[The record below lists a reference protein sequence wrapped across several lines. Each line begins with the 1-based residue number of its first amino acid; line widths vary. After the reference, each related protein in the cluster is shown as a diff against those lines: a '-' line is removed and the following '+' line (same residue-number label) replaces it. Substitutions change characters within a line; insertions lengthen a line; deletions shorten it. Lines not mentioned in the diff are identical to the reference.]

1 MSHLRSSTR
10 LFLLIGVLSA
20 LLLAIGSLGLYGITQ
35 SNAALKT
42 VYQDRTVAIGLLSEI
57 QHQLLRGRLLI
68 DASVLDPR
76 PQASAGNLVEL
87 GSTSAVISKT
97 WAAYKATY
105 LTKEEEKLA
114 AKFEQDHLNFEQ
126 QGLAPAVAALRANDV
141 AGVQGLIRDKI
152 LPLDANL
159 QSGLEGLMQIQLSV
173 AKQEYQVAVDRYDT
187 VRLVSVAAIAG
198 GVLFA
203 ILTGLAVL
211 RARRQE
217 LTVALERQSHAD
229 MALQLQEKNDLVQV
243 LEQQR
248 QDLAAS
254 EFRWKFAIEGAGDG
268 VWDSNLQTGEESY
281 SPRWK
286 AMLGYAEDEILP
298 DHQEWESRIHP
309 DDRQTVLA
317 RHTDYL
323 CGTAPRY
330 ELEYRLRCKD
340 GSYKWILSRG
350 MIVSRDPN
358 GKPLRTIGT
367 HTDISERKKAEG
379 TIRLAAKVFKHA
391 LEGIMITALDGSI
404 IEVNDAFTTITGY
417 SRDEVIG
424 KNPRLLKSGR
434 HSQEYYQQFWSQL
447 TQQGSWIGE
456 NWNRRKNG
464 EIYAQTQKIST
475 ARDAQGKPLQYVCL
489 FSDITAAKNHEQEL
503 ERIARYDSLTKLPN
517 RALLGERL
525 EQALNQTRRRGQHLA
540 VVFIDLD
547 GFKAVNDTHGHEAGD
562 HLLITLAERMKGALR
577 DGDILARLGGD
588 EFVAVLLDLADVDAS
603 APMLN
608 RLLEAAARPFQFD
621 QARLQVSASL
631 GVTFYPQ
638 AQDQAQE
645 LEPDQLLR
653 QADQAM
659 YQAKQSGK
667 NRFYVF
673 DAEQDRS
680 VRSHHESMESIRR
693 ALAQNELEL
702 AYQPKVNLRHG
713 TIIGVEALIRW
724 RHPQRGQLL
733 PAEFLPMIE
742 DHPLAIE
749 LGQWVIENALL
760 QIERWRQVGLDLAV
774 SVNIGRRHLMQADF
788 VQRLREALAA
798 HPRLQPSCLELELL
812 EANAI
817 NDLDHV
823 SRVIQECRSIGVE
836 CALDDFGSGY
846 SSLTGLKKLPV
857 KYLKIDEDFIRDMLD
872 SSDSLL
878 ILIGVLKL
886 ASAFDLK
893 VIAEGVETAQHGSM
907 LLELGCELAQG
918 YGIAHPMPADELPAW
933 VKNWKPDALWSAAA
947 WDLRG

>member
-1 MSHLRSSTR
+1 MSHFKSSTR
-10 LFLLIGVLSA
+10 LFLLVGVLSA

-76 PQASAGNLVEL
+76 PQASAGNLAEL

-126 QGLAPAVAALRANDV
+126 QGLAPAVAALHANDV

-173 AKQEYQVAVDRYDT
+173 AKQEYQVTVDRYDT

-229 MALQLQEKNDLVQV
+229 MARQMDEKNDLLQA
-243 LEQQR
+243 LTQ
-248 QDLAAS
+248 S

-268 VWDSNLQTGEESY
+268 VWDRDLQTGQESY
-281 SPRWK
+281 SRRWK
-286 AMLGYAEDEILP
+286 EMLGYAEDEILP

-309 DDRQTVLA
+309 DDRQAVLTSDA
-317 RHTDYL
+317 DYIA
-323 CGTAPRY
+323 GKASRY
-330 ELEYRLRCKD
+330 EVEYRLRCKD

-456 NWNRRKNG
+456 NWNRRKNCLL
-464 EIYAQTQKIST
+464 YTSPSP
-475 ARDAQGKPLQYVCL
+475 RD
-489 FSDITAAKNHEQEL
+489 
-503 ERIARYDSLTKLPN
+503 
-517 RALLGERL
+517 
-525 EQALNQTRRRGQHLA
+525 
-540 VVFIDLD
+540 
-547 GFKAVNDTHGHEAGD
+547 
-562 HLLITLAERMKGALR
+562 
-577 DGDILARLGGD
+577 
-588 EFVAVLLDLADVDAS
+588 
-603 APMLN
+603 
-608 RLLEAAARPFQFD
+608 
-621 QARLQVSASL
+621 
-631 GVTFYPQ
+631 
-638 AQDQAQE
+638 
-645 LEPDQLLR
+645 
-653 QADQAM
+653 
-659 YQAKQSGK
+659 
-667 NRFYVF
+667 
-673 DAEQDRS
+673 
-680 VRSHHESMESIRR
+680 
-693 ALAQNELEL
+693 
-702 AYQPKVNLRHG
+702 
-713 TIIGVEALIRW
+713 
-724 RHPQRGQLL
+724 
-733 PAEFLPMIE
+733 
-742 DHPLAIE
+742 
-749 LGQWVIENALL
+749 
-760 QIERWRQVGLDLAV
+760 
-774 SVNIGRRHLMQADF
+774 
-788 VQRLREALAA
+788 
-798 HPRLQPSCLELELL
+798 
-812 EANAI
+812 
-817 NDLDHV
+817 
-823 SRVIQECRSIGVE
+823 
-836 CALDDFGSGY
+836 
-846 SSLTGLKKLPV
+846 
-857 KYLKIDEDFIRDMLD
+857 
-872 SSDSLL
+872 
-878 ILIGVLKL
+878 
-886 ASAFDLK
+886 
-893 VIAEGVETAQHGSM
+893 
-907 LLELGCELAQG
+907 
-918 YGIAHPMPADELPAW
+918 
-933 VKNWKPDALWSAAA
+933 
-947 WDLRG
+947 

>member
-1 MSHLRSSTR
+1 
-10 LFLLIGVLSA
+10 
-20 LLLAIGSLGLYGITQ
+20 
-35 SNAALKT
+35 
-42 VYQDRTVAIGLLSEI
+42 
-57 QHQLLRGRLLI
+57 
-68 DASVLDPR
+68 
-76 PQASAGNLVEL
+76 
-87 GSTSAVISKT
+87 
-97 WAAYKATY
+97 
-105 LTKEEEKLA
+105 
-114 AKFEQDHLNFEQ
+114 
-126 QGLAPAVAALRANDV
+126 
-141 AGVQGLIRDKI
+141 
-152 LPLDANL
+152 
-159 QSGLEGLMQIQLSV
+159 MQIQLSV
-173 AKQEYQVAVDRYDT
+173 AKQEYQMAVDRYDT
-187 VRLVSVAAIAG
+187 VRLVSMAAISG

-217 LTVALERQSHAD
+217 LSVALERQSHAD
-229 MALQLQEKNDLVQV
+229 LEHQLQEKNKLLQA
-243 LEQQR
+243 LSE
-248 QDLAAS
+248 S

-268 VWDSNLQTGEESY
+268 VWDRDLQTGQKSY
-281 SPRWK
+281 SRRCK
-286 AMLGYAEDEILP
+286 EMLGYAEDDILP
-298 DHQEWESRIHP
+298 DHRGWESRIHP
-309 DDRQTVLA
+309 DDRQAVLTSNA
-317 RHTDYL
+317 DYIAGKAL
-323 CGTAPRY
+323 RY
-330 ELEYRLRCKD
+330 EVEYRLRCKD

-367 HTDISERKKAEG
+367 HTDISERKNAED

-391 LEGIMITALDGSI
+391 LEGIMITALDGTI
-404 IEVNDAFTTITGY
+404 IEVNDAFTEITGY
-417 SRDEVIG
+417 SRDEVLG
-424 KNPRLLKSGR
+424 QNPRLLKSGR
-434 HSQEYYQQFWSQL
+434 QDKAYYEQMWGDL
-447 TQQGSWIGE
+447 TQKGIWVGE

-489 FSDITAAKNHEQEL
+489 FSDISAEKNHEQEL
-503 ERIARYDSLTKLPN
+503 ERIARYDSLTQLPN
-517 RALLGERL
+517 RALLREQL

-608 RLLEAAARPFQFD
+608 RLLDAAARPFQYG
-621 QARLQVSASL
+621 QTRLQVSASL

-638 AQDQAQE
+638 AQGQEQE
-645 LEPDQLLR
+645 LAPDQLLR

-667 NRFYVF
+667 NRFHVF
-673 DAEQDRS
+673 DAEQDRN
-680 VRSHHESMESIRR
+680 VRARHESMQSIER
-693 ALAQNELEL
+693 ALTEGEFVLE
-702 AYQPKVNLRHG
+702 YQPKVNLRTG
-713 TIIGVEALIRW
+713 DVIGVEALIRW
-724 RHPQRGQLL
+724 RHPQKGLVP
-733 PAEFLPMIE
+733 PADFLPMIE
-742 DHPLAIE
+742 NHPLAIS
-749 LGQWVIENALL
+749 LGQWVIQSALA
-760 QIERWRQVGLDLAV
+760 QVEGWQQVGLNMPV

-798 HPRLQPSCLELELL
+798 HPGLQANCLELELL
-812 EANAI
+812 EASAI
-817 NDLDHV
+817 DDPDHV
-823 SRVIQECRSIGVE
+823 SQVIRECRSIGVE

-857 KYLKIDEDFIRDMLD
+857 KYLKIEQNFIRDMLD

-893 VIAEGVETAQHGSM
+893 VIAEGVETAEHGSM

-918 YGIAHPMPADELPAW
+918 YGIARPMPGAELPEW
-933 VKNWKPDALWSAAA
+933 VKNWKPDPTWS
-947 WDLRG
+947 DPQLMRR